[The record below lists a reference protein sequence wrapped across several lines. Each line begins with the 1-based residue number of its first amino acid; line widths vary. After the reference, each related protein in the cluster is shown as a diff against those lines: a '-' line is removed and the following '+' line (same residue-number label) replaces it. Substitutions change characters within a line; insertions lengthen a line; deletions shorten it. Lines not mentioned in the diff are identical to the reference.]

1 MNYEIREAYR
11 EDVVSA
17 DILHVLNYH
26 AKHITG
32 VQRIDLAS
40 ALAALV
46 GSLGGDTTQRIGSLS
61 IEAPVAPQRAR
72 DSWVKR
78 VATPDIPHNP
88 FTVPNDAPKHI
99 SLIAN

>member
-32 VQRIDLAS
+32 VQRLALAN

-46 GSLGGDTTQRIGSLS
+46 GRLGDDPAQRIGSLTV
-61 IEAPVAPQRAR
+61 EAPIAPQRAR

-78 VATPDIPHNP
+78 VATPDIPHSP
-88 FTVPNDAPKHI
+88 FTVPNDAPEHI
-99 SLIAN
+99 RWIAN